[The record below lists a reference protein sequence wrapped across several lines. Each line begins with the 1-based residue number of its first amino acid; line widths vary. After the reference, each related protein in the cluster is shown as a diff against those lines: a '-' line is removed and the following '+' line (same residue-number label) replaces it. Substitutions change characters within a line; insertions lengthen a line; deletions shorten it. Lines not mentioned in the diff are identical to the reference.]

1 MPEERDRVLVTGGSG
16 LIGRALVA
24 ELAAVGRQ
32 VVVLS
37 RRPEAVRGLPAGV
50 RAAGW
55 DAATAQG
62 WGHLADGALAII
74 HLAGQNLADWPW
86 TKEKKRRIRE
96 SRTRSSR
103 AVVAAIE
110 AARDRPLALIQA
122 SGINFYGDR
131 GDEVVSEAEPA
142 GGGFLAEVCVEWEA
156 ATARVEALGV
166 RRALLRSGIVLAREG
181 GALPRMALPFKLF
194 VGGPLGGG
202 RQFVPWIHLADEVAA
217 IRFLLDQKAAAGPV
231 NLVAPETVTNRELS
245 QELARALGRPSL
257 LGAPA
262 LALRL
267 GLGEMS
273 VMLLTS
279 LRAVP
284 ARLEALGFSFR
295 FPRLAAALGDLYG

>member
-194 VGGPLGGG
+194 VGGPLGDG

>member
-1 MPEERDRVLVTGGSG
+1 MPEERETVLVTGGSG

-50 RAAGW
+50 RAAAW